1 MSEAALSV
9 RGLALRD
16 ASGAR
21 LLEPVDLDAYPGR
34 ALCVVGETGSGK
46 SLLALA
52 VMGLLPASVEAEGEV
67 TVAGGEPI
75 PAAARAKLRA
85 LWHRSTCLL
94 PQEPAMALD
103 PLARVGRQL
112 VAVGAREALEAV
124 DLPANLTRA
133 YPFELSGGM
142 AQRLLLANAAA
153 SIAPVVVADEPTKG
167 LDPARAAVAVALLGG
182 LLRRGKALVVVTHDP
197 GVVRALGGDVAVMK
211 DGAVVECGPVEAV
224 FSRPCHPY
232 TREWLAAD
240 PRYWPA
246 CTTCLVEEDVVL
258 ASHGLAYGYGS
269 CPTLFDGLDLH
280 VRRGEVLA
288 LTGPSGC
295 GKTTLGG
302 VLLGLQAPRAGEV
315 SWRGCD
321 PYMDP
326 AGRRR
331 LRRRYQK
338 LHQDPAGP
346 FEPYRAIGAQL
357 DEVLHHAGAVKSTL
371 DPVLD
376 RLKLRK
382 SVLGRRI
389 GEVSGGEAQR
399 AALARLLLLD
409 PWLIFADEPTSRLDP
424 VVQRETF
431 GLLREIVAESGLAV
445 ILVTHS
451 PDIASAIADNTIE
464 LEASK

>member
-1 MSEAALSV
+1 MSGVALSL
-9 RGLALRD
+9 RGLTLSD

-21 LLEPVDLDAYPGR
+21 LLESVDLDVRAGR

-52 VMGLLPASVEAEGEV
+52 VMGLLPTGIAAQGEV
-67 TVAGGEPI
+67 SIMGSAPV
-75 PAAARAKLRA
+75 PAHDRAKLRA
-85 LWHRSTCLL
+85 LWHQATCLL
-94 PQEPAMALD
+94 PQEPAAALD

-112 VAVGAREALEAV
+112 AAVDTDAALETVGLSAC
-124 DLPANLTRA
+124 LARA

-142 AQRLLLANAAA
+142 AQRVLLANAAA
-153 SIAPVVVADEPTKG
+153 STARIVLADEPTKG
-167 LDPARAAVAVALLGG
+167 LDPLNAAAAVALLGG

-197 GVVRALGGDVAVMK
+197 YVVRALGGDVAVMK
-211 DGAVVECGPVEAV
+211 DGAVVESGPTEIV
-224 FSRPCHPY
+224 FARPAHLY

-240 PRYWPA
+240 PRNWPP

-258 ASHGLAYGYGS
+258 AGHGLAFGYGNGHA
-269 CPTLFDGLDLH
+269 LFDGLDLH

-295 GKTTLGG
+295 GKTTLGS

-321 PYMDP
+321 PYMDQVG
-326 AGRRR
+326 AKR

-346 FEPYRAIGAQL
+346 FEPYRSIGAQL
-357 DEVLHHAGAVKSTL
+357 EEVQRLGKSDKAAL
-371 DPVLD
+371 DPILD
-376 RLKLRK
+376 RLRLRR
-382 SVLGRRI
+382 SILERRI

-409 PWLIFADEPTSRLDP
+409 PWMIFADEPTSRLDP
-424 VVQRETF
+424 IVQRETL
-431 GLLREIVAESGLAV
+431 GLLREIVADTGLAV
-445 ILVTHS
+445 VLVTHS
-451 PDIASAIADNTIE
+451 PEIARAMADSTIE
-464 LEASK
+464 LGTDQ